1 MMKLVILELVL
12 GFPLDCQSQDFTK
25 AVVTPF
31 GRLLRWFEGPNKSR
45 VLVQC
50 LVLSPDRVPRSLV
63 VSQGTLLVGNGRS
76 WSVPTYLLDGQ
87 FPDDFPPDEDPVP
100 DNGIPHPLN
109 GVVDNINPNVVQ
121 GWQDNLAGAAPDI
134 QVDASVNGNQ
144 MGDIQGELAQPDQLA
159 DNNNV
164 ADAWADWIDQDVN
177 LAEQQADNEDVLM
190 QDVQQHEISFE
201 QSGSTAQYLRA
212 HGPDITLNIDD
223 VLAGKVAGSSSS
235 SEEISSLGTGSN
247 VQLPLQLQ
255 NLERIAFDKLNAP
268 TVSP

>member
-1 MMKLVILELVL
+1 
-12 GFPLDCQSQDFTK
+12 
-25 AVVTPF
+25 
-31 GRLLRWFEGPNKSR
+31 

-63 VSQGTLLVGNGRS
+63 VSQGTLPVGNGRS

-87 FPDDFPPDEDPVP
+87 FPDDFPPDEHPVP

-109 GVVDNINPNVVQ
+109 GVVHNINPNVVQ
-121 GWQDNLAGAAPDI
+121 GWQHDLAGAAPEI
-134 QVDASVNGNQ
+134 QADAGVNGNQ
-144 MGDIQGELAQPDQLA
+144 MEDIQGELAQPYQLA

-190 QDVQQHEISFE
+190 QDVQQQEISFD
-201 QSGSTAQYLRA
+201 QSGSIAQYLRA

-235 SEEISSLGTGSN
+235 SEEISSFGTVSN